1 MPLPVAEA
9 YSQVTGLIANNELKE
24 MWQEGIMASFDVHIV
39 MEF

>member
-9 YSQVTGLIANNELKE
+9 CSQVAGLTANNKLKE
-24 MWQEGIMASFDVHIV
+24 MWQKGIMLSFDVHIV